1 MNQNE
6 NLYNSYM
13 NKQLFNHL
21 KNNHFV
27 NSLKYEKTEP
37 SIIKNVDEIY
47 EILEKNKLSN

>member
-13 NKQLFNHL
+13 NKQSFNHL

-37 SIIKNVDEIY
+37 STIKNVDDI
-47 EILEKNKLSN
+47 